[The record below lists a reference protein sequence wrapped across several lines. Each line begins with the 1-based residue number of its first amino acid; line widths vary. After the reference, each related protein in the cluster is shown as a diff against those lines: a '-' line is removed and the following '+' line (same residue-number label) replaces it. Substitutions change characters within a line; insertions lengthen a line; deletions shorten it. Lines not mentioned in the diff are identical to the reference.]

1 MILCDPRNHTC
12 TRGNVKC
19 SITPALA
26 FGILCTRTGG
36 NYLTLTQASDT
47 AHGAASIA
55 RGRAIKRDNFLTSIA
70 CGFLPAILLY
80 AAFPAPSLNLLFSF
94 IAGFLWANYF
104 EYAYHRY
111 LLHLPGTSLARKHL
125 EHHMSVGAFNE
136 AENVNLGSAPIWVAL
151 LFAINGVPVILAD
164 LLLGFRSAPGVLVA
178 FAIYFILTEELH
190 WRIHLGQSLPPGL
203 DKARRYHLSHHTR
216 PNARFNI
223 FLPLWDLV
231 FRTSE
236 TR

>member
-1 MILCDPRNHTC
+1 MTAQPRPYSEGQYRH
-12 TRGNVKC
+12 
-19 SITPALA
+19 SITRDSVS
-26 FGILCTRTGG
+26 GILCSRTGG
-36 NYLTLTQASDT
+36 DYLTLTPASAT
-47 AHGAASIA
+47 ALQEASIV
-55 RGRAIKRDNFLTSIA
+55 RGRAIKRDNFLTAIA
-70 CGFLPAILLY
+70 CGVVPAILLY
-80 AAFPAPSLNLLFSF
+80 TVFPAHTRNLLVSF
-94 IAGFLWANYF
+94 AGGFLWANFF

-178 FAIYFILTEELH
+178 FAIYIILTEELH